1 MNSTTT
7 ITSSI
12 SSALLAAPYQLNIW
26 FGSFLWIIGNIG
38 FLGNIIV
45 FRSESFRKRAYSIYL
60 FSAAIADFH
69 YFDFVLLTRVL
80 QKGFQIPLMTRYL
93 VICKLREFS
102 TIWGNI
108 VGFNLFAFAVIDRL
122 LSAQRLN
129 SKYKY
134 VITYKKLLE

>member
-69 YFDFVLLTRVL
+69 YFDFVLLTRIL
-80 QKGFQIPLMTRYL
+80 EKGFQIPLINRYL
-93 VICKLREFS
+93 VVCKLREFS
-102 TIWGNI
+102 TIWGNV

>member
-7 ITSSI
+7 TSSI

-38 FLGNIIV
+38 CLGNVIV

-93 VICKLREFS
+93 VVCKLREFS
-102 TIWGNI
+102 TIWGNV

-122 LSAQRLN
+122 LSAQRSN
-129 SKYKY
+129 SEYKY
-134 VITYKKLLE
+134 VITHKKLLE